1 VATVGTVNVLV
12 TGGAGY
18 IGSHTVLDLLA
29 GGHGVVVV
37 DDYANSSQE
46 AVARTAEVAGTDF
59 PFYEL
64 DLRDRDGLAAIFEAN
79 TIDSVIH
86 FAGHKAVGESVR
98 KPLEYYDNNIA
109 STIALCEVMRTH
121 DVRTLVFSSSATVYG
136 DPGAREFIETM
147 PMNPV
152 SPYGWTKAMIEQILL
167 DLVVTGDG
175 WDITRLRYFN
185 PIGAHPSGRMGEDPS
200 GTPNNLLP
208 FVSQVAIGQ
217 RPELVVFGDDYDT
230 PDGTAV
236 RDYIHVSDLAAG
248 HVAAL
253 EHSAGP
259 NTCEAFNLGGGR
271 GSSVLEVIDSF
282 RRASGREIPYRM
294 APRRAGDL
302 PAYWADP
309 SKAQKV
315 LGWTATRT
323 LDDACVD
330 TWRWQSANPT
340 GYRAG

>member
-1 VATVGTVNVLV
+1 MHVLV

-29 GGHGVVVV
+29 GGHQPVVV
-37 DDYANSSQE
+37 DDFANSSLE
-46 AVARTAEVAGTDF
+46 AVARTREVAGADF
-59 PFYEL
+59 PFYDL
-64 DLRDRDGLAAIFEAN
+64 DVRDRAGLARVFDEHP
-79 TIDSVIH
+79 IDAVVH

-98 KPLEYYDNNIA
+98 KPLEYYDNNLA
-109 STIALCEVMRTH
+109 STIALCEIMRTH
-121 DVRTLVFSSSATVYG
+121 GVRRLVFSSSATVYG
-136 DPGAREFIETM
+136 DPGVREFVEEM
-147 PMNPV
+147 PLQPV

-167 DLVVTGDG
+167 DLVATADG
-175 WDITRLRYFN
+175 WDVTRLRYFN
-185 PIGAHPSGRMGEDPS
+185 PIGAHPSGRMGEDPT
-200 GTPNNLLP
+200 GIPNNLLP

-217 RPELVVFGDDYDT
+217 RPQLTVFGDDYDT

-259 NTCEAFNLGGGR
+259 DTCEAYNLGGGH

-282 RRASGREIPYRM
+282 RRASGRDIPYTI
-294 APRRAGDL
+294 AGRRAGDL

-309 SKAQKV
+309 SKATKA
-315 LGWTATRT
+315 LGWSAVKT

-340 GYRAG
+340 GYRSIPS